1 MGLQNACHV
10 SKVRVCVSETMTGE
24 LFLVGWGGGILHP
37 RFLQR
42 DAPRQDLLAKSYSR
56 KPWGRPKQILMWADE
71 SAQPLSAN
79 SAGEPL
85 IWCIKCN
92 IRVVPWQDEIRLR
105 PFFAPVSHVSPV
117 ALPCLTFWYQLH
129 GPNIAPFSSLMLWS
143 AAKTRRLTRT
153 CLDFSCLHILGGRHR
168 YLSINLAAVLV
179 ANLYVMHDMLK
190 ATGGNRMQLDATS
203 SPRWSVLIIAYST
216 TYSVSSCLFRILY
229 GLLPR
234 FAIRRVFA
242 LQRSSFEVLHWA
254 LALHRIL

>member
-71 SAQPLSAN
+71 PAQPLSAN

-153 CLDFSCLHILGGRHR
+153 CLDFSWFAHFGRQASVPVDQPCRSSGCKSLRHAWHAEGNGR
-168 YLSINLAAVLV
+168 QQ
-179 ANLYVMHDMLK
+179 D
-190 ATGGNRMQLDATS
+190 ATGCNQQSQVECID
-203 SPRWSVLIIAYST
+203 
-216 TYSVSSCLFRILY
+216 YSV
-229 GLLPR
+229 
-234 FAIRRVFA
+234 
-242 LQRSSFEVLHWA
+242 
-254 LALHRIL
+254 